1 LVLGCGFTGRA
12 VARLARERGV
22 RVTTN
27 VRSNERADALRAE
40 GFVVRQAPAIDE
52 SVTSLA
58 DADTHVV
65 VAFPPDGT
73 TDGRLGDAFAR
84 AAPRAITYVSTLGVY
99 GDIRGVVDD
108 TTPLPS
114 PLPERSAKVLGAERA
129 YREIGGTIL
138 RCPGIYGPDRG
149 LHVRVTSGKHQ
160 IPGDG
165 TRYLSR
171 IHVDD
176 LATLVLAC
184 ADTRGETFV
193 VGDLEPAIQLDLCT
207 WLSREYDVP
216 LPPFVPLESV
226 HETLRAD
233 RRADPS
239 RALRTLGVTLRYPTY
254 REGMK
259 RREA

>member
-1 LVLGCGFTGRA
+1 M
-12 VARLARERGV
+12 ARLARGRGQ
-22 RVTTN
+22 RITTT
-27 VRSNERADALRAE
+27 VRSTERADALAAE
-40 GFVVRQAPAIDE
+40 GFAVRQSPELDA
-52 SVTSLA
+52 SVASLS

-65 VAFPPDGT
+65 IAFPPDGK
-73 TDGRLGDAFAR
+73 TDDRLGEAFAR
-84 AAPRAITYVSTLGVY
+84 TPPRAVTYVSTLGVY
-99 GDIRGVVDD
+99 GDTRGVVDD

-114 PLPERSAKVLGAERA
+114 PLPERSAKVLAAERA
-129 YREIGGTIL
+129 YRAAGGTVL

-165 TRYLSR
+165 TRHLSR
-171 IHVDD
+171 IHVED
-176 LATLVLAC
+176 LAALVLAC
-184 ADTRGETFV
+184 ADTHGETFV
-193 VGDLEPAIQLDLCT
+193 VGDLEPTTQLELCT
-207 WLSREYDVP
+207 WLSREYEVP